1 MLRFGKGLG
10 MVVGMVW
17 RWERDKMGTGGGG
30 VERWQVNWRLVLGLE
45 MRLCCWKFIFFI
57 GIDQRFGGR

>member
-1 MLRFGKGLG
+1 